1 MNRYSKNIATIMVLV
16 LLFTLASCGET
27 PAQGPSVPT
36 YQQTED
42 TTIPYYVDETNPVDE
57 FTSPNGEGVASIEN
71 LPTNGVQD
79 TEPTEE
85 AKPNNGTAPTET
97 VRPNDS
103 TSPTENTE
111 PNDSTA
117 TTESTKPNGSTA
129 PTENTRPSDSTD
141 PTENTD
147 PDDGPCCE
155 YAVYL
160 AMTPAEQQEFM
171 KKFPNT
177 MAFIE
182 WCRNGETAHKEHD
195 DSIIVEGGDGL
206 DVGDYVD

>member
-16 LLFTLASCGET
+16 LLFTLASCGDT
-27 PAQGPSVPT
+27 PAQGTSAPT

-57 FTSPNGEGVASIEN
+57 FTSPNGEGVSSIEN

-103 TSPTENTE
+103 TSSTENTE
-111 PNDSTA
+111 PNDRRS
-117 TTESTKPNGSTA
+117 
-129 PTENTRPSDSTD
+129 
-141 PTENTD
+141 
-147 PDDGPCCE
+147 
-155 YAVYL
+155 
-160 AMTPAEQQEFM
+160 
-171 KKFPNT
+171 
-177 MAFIE
+177 
-182 WCRNGETAHKEHD
+182 
-195 DSIIVEGGDGL
+195 
-206 DVGDYVD
+206 